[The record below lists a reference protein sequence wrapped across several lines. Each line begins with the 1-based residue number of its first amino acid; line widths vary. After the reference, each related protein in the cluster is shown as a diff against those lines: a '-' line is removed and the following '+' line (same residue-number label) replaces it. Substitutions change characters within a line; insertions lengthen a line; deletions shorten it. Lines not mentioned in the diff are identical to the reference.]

1 MTGDPHIKAGILGG
15 TLFSAFFNITLN
27 DIVFTVVMAGI
38 GAFVSFIVSYS
49 LKRLF
54 KKNHTYISNH

>member
-27 DIVFTVVMAGI
+27 DVVFTVVMAAL
-38 GAFVSFIVSYS
+38 GALVSFCVSIV
-49 LKRLF
+49 LRKIF
-54 KKNHTYISNH
+54 TKPTY